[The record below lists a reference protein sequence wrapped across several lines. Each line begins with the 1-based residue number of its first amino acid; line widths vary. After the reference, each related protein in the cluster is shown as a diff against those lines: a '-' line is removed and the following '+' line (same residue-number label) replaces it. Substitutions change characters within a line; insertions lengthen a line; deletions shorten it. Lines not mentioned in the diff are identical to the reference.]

1 MTASTLVLDWLIKKM
16 TNMAQ
21 GKEPA
26 ELPGEL
32 EIAEQLGVG
41 RSSVREA
48 IAGLKVFGLLESKR
62 RRGLKV
68 VGDIRLLDLMY
79 LFLNRDFKA
88 RDYIEVRQLR
98 GYIELGSASEIIGH
112 ATPEDIQYLRKL
124 LTMMSLK
131 EDSPISSVE
140 FEIRFHE
147 KLAALSGNRF
157 MLALSFVYKP
167 LFEFQEKRLI
177 PEHLSP
183 IMPENV
189 LKEHE
194 EIVDSIECKDLERL
208 RKALELQ
215 LVENLP
221 ELSD

>member
-1 MTASTLVLDWLIKKM
+1 MTASMQVIDWLIKKL
-16 TNMAQ
+16 TARTRN
-21 GKEPA
+21 KNP

-48 IAGLKVFGLLESKR
+48 IAALKAFGLLESKR
-62 RRGLKV
+62 KRGLSL

-79 LFLNRDFKA
+79 LFLNRDFKQ
-88 RDYIEVRQLR
+88 RDYIDVRQLR
-98 GYIELGSASEIIGH
+98 GYMELGAASAIIRN
-112 ATPEDIQYLRKL
+112 ATTEDIQYLRKL

-131 EDSPISSVE
+131 EDSPISSAE

-167 LFEFQEKRLI
+167 LFEFHAKCLI
-177 PEHLSP
+177 PKYQPP
-183 IMPENV
+183 IMPDDV
-189 LKEHE
+189 LAEHTE
-194 EIVDSIECKDLERL
+194 VVDAIEYKDLDRL
-208 RKALELQ
+208 RKILEKQ
-215 LVENLP
+215 K
-221 ELSD
+221 